1 MQAAEYTYKR
11 SFKQKGLGSG
21 SESELDTAECSIC
34 MDKLKEKESSTGG
47 TSENEDPNVNE
58 DPNSPV
64 ETQVFTN
71 RNN

>member
-1 MQAAEYTYKR
+1 MVLQAAEYTYKR

-47 TSENEDPNVNE
+47 TSENEDLNKGDNLNV
-58 DPNSPV
+58 DDAPNSPV
-64 ETQVFTN
+64 
-71 RNN
+71 